1 MIINIQNVQRT
12 SQLSPAVLAEIA
24 AAGGYTSHLDTYYFQ
39 DCMKQALATAVVT
52 VDKEAKGV
60 CVCKSSMIPDGCE
73 IEVICIDKDLRRIG
87 IGRKLLSHSLRNMR
101 SLKIKTAFLWVNE
114 NNSEAMSFFLDFG
127 FQPDGKRRA
136 SHNGKPGEELRM
148 KIDIY

>member
-12 SQLSPAVLAEIA
+12 SQLSPAVLAETA
-24 AAGGYTSHLDTYYFQ
+24 AGGGYTSHLDTYYFR

-52 VDKEAKGV
+52 VDKAAKGV
-60 CVCKSSMIPDGCE
+60 CVCKSSMIPDSCE
-73 IEVICIDKDLRRIG
+73 IDVICIDKDFQRIG
-87 IGRKLLSHSLRNMR
+87 LGRKLLAHSLRNMR
-101 SLKIKTAFLWVNE
+101 SMKIKTAFLWVNE
-114 NNSEAMSFFLDFG
+114 NNSDAISFFTEFG
-127 FQPDGKRRA
+127 FVQDGKQRS